1 MRRTPSRD
9 AIARCWP
16 STHPSA
22 RSPGRHAS
30 RRDGL
35 PEQTPCIR
43 NPLHGTCASGGGG
56 TARRARVTRHPRRE
70 HGMGQSSRMR
80 STLTSQGAVQ
90 PQYRAIGGPEQ
101 PRRTGGQTAPRPAG
115 ERPPQGPHRALRRLP
130 FALLAWRS
138 HRPAHGHPHRL
149 GHRPCEEFQPF
160 APSLRGH
167 DAHARDVPPTP
178 PSWGPASPSLGQH

>member
-1 MRRTPSRD
+1 
-9 AIARCWP
+9 
-16 STHPSA
+16 
-22 RSPGRHAS
+22 
-30 RRDGL
+30 
-35 PEQTPCIR
+35 
-43 NPLHGTCASGGGG
+43 
-56 TARRARVTRHPRRE
+56 
-70 HGMGQSSRMR
+70 MGQSSRMR
-80 STLTSQGAVQ
+80 STLTSQSAVQ

-138 HRPAHGHPHRL
+138 HMPAHGHAHGL

-167 DAHARDVPPTP
+167 DTHARDVPPSPAKLGTSLALTESALTAMTMAIMLQDTDHGCPCPRDQDVHREPDQLGGEVGEPCRPFLGIAPLKAAVLP
-178 PSWGPASPSLGQH
+178 PT

>member
-1 MRRTPSRD
+1 
-9 AIARCWP
+9 
-16 STHPSA
+16 
-22 RSPGRHAS
+22 
-30 RRDGL
+30 
-35 PEQTPCIR
+35 
-43 NPLHGTCASGGGG
+43 
-56 TARRARVTRHPRRE
+56 
-70 HGMGQSSRMR
+70 MGQSSRMR

-101 PRRTGGQTAPRPAG
+101 PRRTGTAPRPAG

-138 HRPAHGHPHRL
+138 HMPAHSHAHGL

-167 DAHARDVPPTP
+167 DAHARDVPPNPAKLGTSLALTGSALTAMTMAIMLTAYCRTRTTGAPAPVTKTSTGTNPAMTSVP
-178 PSWGPASPSLGQH
+178 PVHH